1 MDHNK
6 DEIES
11 LLIEKI
17 AGTISPSDNIW
28 IEELL
33 KSDAAV
39 NNQWILLQHKLNSG
53 KAKNY
58 LDSLDSGEHWMV
70 LQDKLSTNKRSAGT
84 AKMRWLSIAAVLL
97 ILLLS
102 AVYYNLYYDK
112 HKAPQNMAGLIT
124 KGVRIDV
131 ANGKSLDLSA
141 PTKSATNL
149 GNVKISQRQNTIQYA
164 PSGDKVEW
172 MTLSVPAKF
181 DYQITL
187 NDGTQVWLNS
197 QSKLKFP
204 SAFSTTLREVYL
216 EGEGFFKVA
225 KNKERPFIIHAA
237 TSTIQVLGTTFNV
250 NAYNAQR
257 VTTSLIEGKV
267 LLQSGNLS
275 HTLKPGHKAYTD
287 LNGYTDE
294 LFNEQTEVSWVS
306 GEANFNN
313 MSLKDISEILKR
325 WYDVQVMIDD
335 PGIANSKI
343 SGVIYKD
350 KPIQLFLSSL
360 ETSSNIKTEI
370 KGNVVR
376 IFR

>member
-1 MDHNK
+1 MNHNK

-17 AGTISPSDNIW
+17 AGTISPLDNIW

-39 NNQWILLQHKLNSG
+39 SNQWMLLQQKLNSG

-58 LDSLDSGEHWMV
+58 IDSLDSGEHWMV
-70 LQDKLSTNKRSAGT
+70 LQGKLSANKGLNGT
-84 AKMRWLSIAAVLL
+84 AKIRWFSIAAVLL
-97 ILLLS
+97 ITLVS
-102 AVYYNLYYDK
+102 VVYYNLYYNKDQGPK
-112 HKAPQNMAGLIT
+112 SPAGLT
-124 KGVRIDV
+124 AMGVRIDV
-131 ANGKSLDLSA
+131 ASGKSFDLSSHKKG
-141 PTKSATNL
+141 TVNL
-149 GNVKISQRQNTIQYA
+149 GNVKVSQVQNKIEYV
-164 PSGDKVEW
+164 PSGNKVEW

-197 QSKLKFP
+197 RSKLKFP
-204 SAFSTTLREVYL
+204 SVFSTTLREVYL

-225 KNKERPFIIHAA
+225 KNKESPFIIHAA

-250 NAYNAQR
+250 NAYNSQK
-257 VTTSLIEGKV
+257 VTTSLVEGKV

-275 HTLKPGHKAYTD
+275 HILKPGHKAYTD

-294 LFNEQTEVSWVS
+294 LFNEQTEVSWIS
-306 GEANFNN
+306 GEENFNN
-313 MSLKDISEILKR
+313 MSLKDISQILKR
-325 WYDVQVMIDD
+325 WYDVEVMIDD
-335 PGIANSKI
+335 PGISNSKI

-350 KPIQLFLSSL
+350 KPIQFFLGSL